1 MSYPQVEPQ
10 PNFPS
15 LENQIL
21 EFWKTDDTF
30 KASVESRDA
39 GSTGENEFVFYDG
52 PPFANGLPHYGHLLT
67 GFVKDAVPRYRTMRG
82 QRVERRFGW
91 DCHGLPAEAEA
102 ERQLEISGRQAI
114 TDFGIEKFNDYCR
127 TSVLRYTSDWERY
140 VTRQARWV
148 DFENDYKTLDTPYM
162 ESVMWAFKTLWEK
175 GLIYEGFRVLPYSWA
190 LETPLSNTE
199 TRMDDAYKQVQDPA
213 LTVAFELST
222 GEFIL
227 AWTTTPWTLPSNL
240 ALAVSPDVQYV
251 VIEHDH
257 RKLILANDRLGAYE
271 REFGEP
277 NIVQTLLG
285 SQLVGRTYKPL
296 FDYFADNPNSFR
308 IIAGDFVTTEDGT
321 GVVHLAPGF
330 GEDDQRVCQDAGIE
344 LVVPVDSRGCFT
356 TDVADFAGQ
365 LVFDANPAIIRV
377 LKERGVV
384 IRHETYDHAYPHC
397 WRTGKPL
404 IYMAVGSWFVKV
416 TAIRDRMVELN
427 EQVRWVPDHLK
438 NGSFGKWL
446 ENARDWTIS
455 RNRFWGSPIP
465 IWRSDDPNYP
475 RIDVY
480 GSIAE
485 LSRDFGVDIQELHRP
500 TIDNLVR
507 PNPDDPSG
515 KAMMRRVPEVLDC
528 WFESG
533 SMPFA
538 QVHYPFENQ
547 EWFENHYPGDFIVEY
562 IGQTRG
568 WFYTLHVLATAL
580 FDRPAFSN
588 CVSHGIVLGDDG
600 AKMSKSL
607 RNYPDPMKVFES
619 HGADAMRW
627 YLLSSSILR
636 GSDFAVTEEGMR
648 DTVRQVMLPLWN
660 SWYFLSLYANAES
673 VTGHVDATSKNVLDR
688 YIISKLH
695 TLVKETTKNFDEYDL
710 FAGCN
715 EIRVFLDVL
724 TNWYIRRSRD
734 RFWKGDASAINTLHT
749 VLHVLTRVAAPVL
762 PLVSENIF
770 RGLTGERSVHLQSW
784 PTTDGLEIDEKL
796 SASMDLVR
804 DVCSTTLSL
813 RKVHSRRVRQPLASL
828 TIATE
833 NSSMLKSFV
842 DIISDEVNVRK
853 ISFTDDV
860 SSVAE
865 FQLQVVPSV
874 VGPRLGAN
882 TQQVIKAVKSGDW
895 VRNGDV
901 IKVNFQAGNVA
912 TQVELQPGEYQL
924 KLVPKASGASA
935 ALATTSGVVV
945 LDIDL
950 TPELEAEGVARDVIR
965 LVQQQRRDAGLD
977 VSDRISLR
985 LGLPNEHCQQISVH
999 HDVIKSETLAT
1010 QLEVFALGKN
1020 EPTNADLDG
1029 VPVFVAV
1036 NPIS

>member
-10 PNFPS
+10 PNFPLLESKTLEYWKQDQTFEAS
-15 LENQIL
+15 LAL
-21 EFWKTDDTF
+21 HG
-30 KASVESRDA
+30 A
-39 GSTGENEFVFYDG
+39 GSNGENEFVFYDG

-82 QRVERRFGW
+82 QRVDRRFGW

-102 ERQLEISGRQAI
+102 ERQLKISGRQAI
-114 TDFGIEKFNDYCR
+114 TDYGIDKFNEYCR
-127 TSVLRYTSDWERY
+127 SSVLQYTSDWERY

-162 ESVMWAFKTLWEK
+162 ESVMWAFKKLWDK

-199 TRMDDAYKQVQDPA
+199 TRMDDAYRQVQDPA
-213 LTVAFELST
+213 LTVAFELLT

-240 ALAVSPDVQYV
+240 ALAVSPDVDYV
-251 VIEHDH
+251 VIQDGG
-257 RKLILANDRLGAYE
+257 RKLIIAADRLSAYE
-271 REFGEP
+271 REFP
-277 NIVQTLLG
+277 DPKISSTLKG
-285 SQLVGRTYKPL
+285 SELVGRTYKPL
-296 FDYFADNPNSFR
+296 FNYFSDHANSFR

-330 GEDDQRVCQDAGIE
+330 GEDDQRVCQDENIE

-356 TDVADFAGQ
+356 AEVNDFEGQ
-365 LVFDANPAIIRV
+365 LVFDANPAIIRM
-377 LKERGVV
+377 LKDRGVV
-384 IRHETYDHAYPHC
+384 VRHETYDHAYPHC

-404 IYMAVGSWFVKV
+404 IYKAVGSWFVKV
-416 TAIRDRMVELN
+416 TAIKDRMVELN
-427 EQVRWVPDHLK
+427 EQVTWVPDHLK
-438 NGSFGKWL
+438 HGSFGKWL

-465 IWRSDDPNYP
+465 VWRSDDPDFP

-480 GSIAE
+480 GSLEE
-485 LSRDFGVDIQELHRP
+485 LRRDFGVDIQELHRP
-500 TIDNLVR
+500 EIDQLVR
-507 PNPDDPSG
+507 ANPDDPSG
-515 KAMMRRVPEVLDC
+515 KSMMRRVPEVLDC

-580 FDRPAFSN
+580 FDRPAFLN
-588 CVSHGIVLGDDG
+588 CVSHGIVLGEDG

-607 RNYPDPMKVFES
+607 RNYPDPMKVFDS

-636 GSDFAVTEEGMR
+636 GADFAVTEDGMR

-660 SWYFLSLYANAES
+660 SWYFLTLYANAES
-673 VTGHVDATSKNVLDR
+673 LIGKVDTSSENVLDR
-688 YIISKLH
+688 YIIAKLRDLI
-695 TLVKETTKNFDEYDL
+695 TATTKSFDKNDL
-710 FAGCN
+710 FASCA

-734 RFWKGDASAINTLHT
+734 RFWSGDTAAINTLHT
-749 VLHVLTRVAAPVL
+749 VLHFLTRIAAPVL
-762 PLVSENIF
+762 PLVTEQIF
-770 RGLTGERSVHLQSW
+770 RGLTGERSVHLQAW
-784 PTTDGLEIDEKL
+784 PTTEGLRQDDAL
-796 SASMDLVR
+796 VASMDRVR

-813 RKVHSRRVRQPLASL
+813 RKVHGRRARLPLASL
-828 TIATE
+828 TVATAD
-833 NSSMLKSFV
+833 SSALKDFV
-842 DIISDEVNVRK
+842 DVIADEVNVRK
-853 ISFTDDV
+853 VQFTDDV
-860 SSVAE
+860 SSVAAFE
-865 FQLQVVPSV
+865 LQVVPSV
-874 VGPRLGAN
+874 AGPRLGAD
-882 TQQVIKAVKSGDW
+882 TQKVIVAVKKGDW
-895 VRNGDV
+895 KRNGNIV
-901 IKVNFQAGNVA
+901 TAGA
-912 TQVELQPGEYQL
+912 IDLFEGEYQL
-924 KLVPKASGASA
+924 KLVPKSAGASA
-935 ALATTSGVVV
+935 KLSNSEGVVV

-950 TPELEAEGVARDVIR
+950 TPDLEAEGVSRDLIR
-965 LVQQQRRDAGLD
+965 LIQQQRRESGLD
-977 VSDRISLR
+977 VSDRIKLQ
-985 LGLPNEHCQQISVH
+985 LGLPEAIRSQISNH
-999 HDVIKSETLAT
+999 IETIKTETLA
-1010 QLEVFALGKN
+1010 LEVTFVESQASN
-1020 EPTNADLDG
+1020 FDLDG
-1029 VPVFVAV
+1029 VPIFVELTH
-1036 NPIS
+1036 

>member
-10 PNFPS
+10 PNFPLQES
-15 LENQIL
+15 RTL
-21 EFWKTDDTF
+21 EFWKQDKTF
-30 KASVESRDA
+30 EASVESRDA
-39 GSTGENEFVFYDG
+39 GNKGENEFVFYDG

-102 ERQLEISGRQAI
+102 ERQLKISGRQAI
-114 TDFGIEKFNDYCR
+114 TDFGIDKFNEYCR
-127 TSVLRYTSDWERY
+127 SSVLQYTSDWERY

-148 DFENDYKTLDTPYM
+148 DFEDDYKTLDTPYM
-162 ESVMWAFKTLWEK
+162 ESVIWAFKTLYEK

-199 TRMDDAYKQVQDPA
+199 TRMDDAYRQVQDPA
-213 LTVAFELST
+213 LTVAFELET

-240 ALAVSPDVQYV
+240 ALAVAADVDYA
-251 VIEHDH
+251 VIDHDGK
-257 RKLILANDRLGAYE
+257 KLILAVDRLASYE
-271 REFGEP
+271 REFPEP
-277 NIVQTLLG
+277 KIISTLKG
-285 SQLVGRTYKPL
+285 AELVGRKYKPL
-296 FDYFADNPNSFR
+296 FEYFAEHPNSFR
-308 IIAGDFVTTEDGT
+308 VIAGDFVTTENGT

-330 GEDDQRVCQDAGIE
+330 GEDDQRVCQEENIE

-356 TDVADFAGQ
+356 SEVKDYEGQ
-365 LVFDANPAIIRV
+365 LVFDANPAIIRF
-377 LKERGVV
+377 LKDRGVV

-404 IYMAVGSWFVKV
+404 IYKAVGSWFVKV
-416 TAIRDRMVELN
+416 TAIKERMVELN
-427 EQVRWVPDHLK
+427 QQVTWVPEHLK

-465 IWRSDDPNYP
+465 VWRSDNPEYP

-480 GSIAE
+480 GSREE
-485 LSRDFGVDIQELHRP
+485 LRRDFGVDIQELHRP
-500 TIDNLVR
+500 TIDALVR
-507 PNPDDPSG
+507 PNPDDPTG
-515 KAMMRRVPEVLDC
+515 KSMMRRVPEVLDC

-580 FDRPAFSN
+580 FDRPAFLN
-588 CVSHGIVLGDDG
+588 CVSHGIVLGEDG

-607 RNYPDPMKVFES
+607 RNYPDPMKVFDS

-636 GSDFAVTEEGMR
+636 GSDFAVTEDGMR

-660 SWYFLSLYANAES
+660 SWYFLTLYSNAES
-673 VTGHVDATSKNVLDR
+673 LTGKFDTSSENVSEHVLDR
-688 YIISKLH
+688 YIFAKLRD
-695 TLVKETTKNFDEYDL
+695 LVADTTKSFDKYDL
-710 FAGCN
+710 FAACS
-715 EIRVFLDVL
+715 EIRTFLDVL

-734 RFWKGDASAINTLHT
+734 RFWSGDIAAINTLHS

-762 PLVSENIF
+762 PLITEEIF
-770 RGLTGERSVHLQSW
+770 RGLTGERSVHLQPW
-784 PTTDGLEIDEKL
+784 PTVDLLKQDDL
-796 SASMDLVR
+796 LVASMDRVR

-813 RKVHSRRVRQPLASL
+813 RKVHGRRVRLPLANL
-828 TIATE
+828 IIATAD
-833 NSSMLKSFV
+833 SAGLRKFV
-842 DIISDEVNVRK
+842 DVIADEVNVRNVE
-853 ISFTDDV
+853 FTDDV
-860 SSVAE
+860 SSVAAFE
-865 FQLQVVPSV
+865 LQVVPSV

-882 TQQVIKAVKSGDW
+882 TQKVIVAVKKGDW
-895 VRNGDV
+895 KRNGNV
-901 IKVNFQAGNVA
+901 ITAGSIDLF
-912 TQVELQPGEYQL
+912 EGEYNL
-924 KLVPKASGASA
+924 KLVPKSSGASA
-935 ALATTSGVVV
+935 TLNNSEGVVV

-950 TPELEAEGVARDVIR
+950 TPDLEAEGLARDLIR
-965 LVQQQRRDAGLD
+965 LIQQLRRESGLH
-977 VSDRISLR
+977 VSDRIQLQ
-985 LGLPNEHCQQISVH
+985 LGLPKELAKQVTEHFAT
-999 HDVIKSETLAT
+999 IKTETLAT
-1010 QLEVFALGKN
+1010 DIELVENYA
-1020 EPTNADLDG
+1020 PNADLDG
-1029 VPVFVAV
+1029 VALFVSLNLV
-1036 NPIS
+1036 K

>member
-10 PNFPS
+10 PNFPLQES
-15 LENQIL
+15 RTL
-21 EFWKTDDTF
+21 EFWKQDRTF
-30 KASVESRDA
+30 EASVELNQA
-39 GSTGENEFVFYDG
+39 GVNGENEYVFYDG

-102 ERQLEISGRQAI
+102 ERQLKISGRQAI
-114 TDFGIEKFNDYCR
+114 TDFGIDKFNEYCR
-127 TSVLRYTSDWERY
+127 SSVLQYTSDWERY

-148 DFENDYKTLDTPYM
+148 DFEDDYKTLDAPYM
-162 ESVMWAFKTLWEK
+162 ESVIWAFKTLWDK

-199 TRMDDAYKQVQDPA
+199 TRMDDAYRQVQDPA
-213 LTVAFELST
+213 LTVAFELET

-240 ALAVSPDVQYV
+240 ALAVAVDVDYA
-251 VIEHDH
+251 VIDHDGK
-257 RKLILANDRLGAYE
+257 KLILAVERLASYE
-271 REFGEP
+271 REFPEP
-277 NIVQTLLG
+277 KIISTLKG
-285 SQLVGRTYKPL
+285 SELVGRKYTPL
-296 FDYFADNPNSFR
+296 FNYFVEQPNSFR
-308 IIAGDFVTTEDGT
+308 VIAGDFVTTDNGT

-330 GEDDQRVCQDAGIE
+330 GEDDQRVCQDENIE

-356 TDVADFAGQ
+356 SEVKDFEGQ

-377 LKERGVV
+377 LKDRGVV

-404 IYMAVGSWFVKV
+404 IYKAVGSWFVKV
-416 TAIRDRMVELN
+416 TAIKERMVELN
-427 EQVRWVPDHLK
+427 QQVTWVPDHLK

-465 IWRSDDPNYP
+465 VWRSDNPEYP

-480 GSIAE
+480 GSLEE
-485 LSRDFGVDIQELHRP
+485 LRRDFGVDIQELHRP
-500 TIDNLVR
+500 TIDELVR
-507 PNPDDPSG
+507 PNPDDPTG
-515 KAMMRRVPEVLDC
+515 KSMMRRVPEVLDC

-580 FDRPAFSN
+580 FDRPAFLN
-588 CVSHGIVLGDDG
+588 CVSHGIVLGEDG

-607 RNYPDPMKVFES
+607 RNYPDPMKVFDS

-636 GSDFAVTEEGMR
+636 GSDFAVTEDGMR

-660 SWYFLSLYANAES
+660 SWYFLTLYSNAES
-673 VTGHVDATSKNVLDR
+673 LTGKFDTSSENVLDR
-688 YIISKLH
+688 YIFAKLRD
-695 TLVKETTKNFDEYDL
+695 LVSDTTKSFDSYDL
-710 FAGCN
+710 FATCA
-715 EIRVFLDVL
+715 EIRTFLDVL

-734 RFWKGDASAINTLHT
+734 RFWSGDITAINTLHS

-762 PLVSENIF
+762 PLITEEIF
-770 RGLTGERSVHLQSW
+770 RGLTGERSVHLQPW
-784 PTTDGLEIDEKL
+784 PTTESLTQDDALV
-796 SASMDLVR
+796 ASMDRVR

-813 RKVHSRRVRQPLASL
+813 RKVHGRRARLPLASL
-828 TIATE
+828 TVATA
-833 NSSMLKSFV
+833 NSAALKDFV
-842 DIISDEVNVRK
+842 DVIADEVNVRK
-853 ISFTDDV
+853 VDFTDDV
-860 SSVAE
+860 SSVAAFE
-865 FQLQVVPSV
+865 LQVVPSV
-874 VGPRLGAN
+874 VGPRLGAD
-882 TQQVIKAVKSGDW
+882 TQKVIVAVKKGDW
-895 VRNGDV
+895 KRNGNIV
-901 IKVNFQAGNVA
+901 TAGSIDLF
-912 TQVELQPGEYQL
+912 EGEYSL
-924 KLVPKASGASA
+924 KLVPKSSGASA
-935 ALATTSGVVV
+935 KLSDSEGVIV

-950 TPELEAEGVARDVIR
+950 TPDLEAEGVSRDLIR
-965 LVQQQRRDAGLD
+965 LIQQQRRESGLD
-977 VSDRISLR
+977 VSDRIKLQ
-985 LGLPNEHCQQISVH
+985 LGLPEAIRSQITTH
-999 HDVIKSETLAT
+999 IETIKTETLAT
-1010 QLEVFALGKN
+1010 EVAFVESQTPN
-1020 EPTNADLDG
+1020 FDLDG
-1029 VPVFVAV
+1029 VPIFVELV
-1036 NPIS
+1036 H